1 MNDATAP
8 YLVLRMSGTEGAS
21 LDSVRLEF
29 KNKEDATIGVFW
41 FSENAEGSLRGIDG
55 NLLPA
60 LSTTAKEYVIDLGKS
75 GISTDIGAFHVHSGG
90 NAVGGQITLEQV
102 SYATVETVD
111 YAEIMKALPVY
122 QVPDTE
128 KPVLTVNVPATAVVG
143 DSIEIAVKATDDSGN
158 VVTKISVVKDGK
170 DVSLKDSKT
179 YSYTIDVGDK
189 ANVFLRKY
197 SWHVESKLDV
207 ESMREAAELLL
218 GEKDFRS
225 LSDMK
230 TKKSSVRT
238 INTINIYEK
247 SDIIT
252 IEYTGDGFLYH
263 MVRKIT
269 ALLVEIGIGRLKLCH
284 IDELLDKKDRHAF
297 KLLAPAKGLC
307 LEEVFY

>member
-170 DVSLKDSKT
+170 DVSLKDNSFVAEAGV
-179 YSYTIDVGDK
+179 YTVTVTAVD
-189 ANVFLRKY
+189 AEEN
-197 SWHVESKLDV
+197 
-207 ESMREAAELLL
+207 EATEVRQITVAEETAEPGVPAGADNNGNNMTGIVVAVILVIVLAAVAVPVV
-218 GEKDFRS
+218 
-225 LSDMK
+225 
-230 TKKSSVRT
+230 KK
-238 INTINIYEK
+238 
-247 SDIIT
+247 
-252 IEYTGDGFLYH
+252 
-263 MVRKIT
+263 
-269 ALLVEIGIGRLKLCH
+269 
-284 IDELLDKKDRHAF
+284 KKV
-297 KLLAPAKGLC
+297 K
-307 LEEVFY
+307 